1 MAQAV
6 NYLSKALQ
14 LRCMY
19 GGFLNT
25 PQPVYK
31 KLSNSTRKN
40 QKTFETTKINLHS
53 VDKKLLF
60 AQFFEPT
67 SYAYNLL
74 SFVIKFIFI

>member
-40 QKTFETTKINLHS
+40 
-53 VDKKLLF
+53 
-60 AQFFEPT
+60 
-67 SYAYNLL
+67 
-74 SFVIKFIFI
+74 